1 MDRQDLKAQL
11 TKTQELLSIAIKE
24 KDTAD
29 MILEAPSGVF
39 FFDFFFWKKR
49 SPVKKRRGWRPRFEE
64 SSGVTKDWD
73 AAGCGEIFR
82 DSIR

>member
-39 FFDFFFWKKR
+39 FFDFFLEEKVSGQKTSRVETPF
-49 SPVKKRRGWRPRFEE
+49 RRIKWCDQRL
-64 SSGVTKDWD
+64 
-73 AAGCGEIFR
+73 GCCWVW
-82 DSIR
+82 